1 MENYKTNLDDDVR
14 MLEKYGGI
22 DPQNGDY
29 LPFFCRGC
37 DGPLLGHIA
46 EEREC
51 QGPKM
56 SAEQREILNDRIRNN
71 EYFDVQLKFL
81 DKRPSEIRCQPCNLI
96 FHNAYRR
103 RQHDKDKHGGKRA
116 EEVSNESLCQE
127 LVNKIAENQIT
138 NTSNMAN
145 ILEKIVVAIS
155 KKEDETVPRTTQ
167 ITKAKPPPS
176 WVGQDYERFEKE
188 VKNWEANNKD
198 PPETKYRD
206 FLENLKKEPKVSS
219 HTIGV
224 IIDKTEEASDRTV
237 NKILEVLKSKHGRTK
252 VEKVKDITNEFLGFE
267 MRSGESAEAF
277 LDRTE
282 NLITKCIKEKIKDNF
297 EYMIANTMIEKA
309 EKAGKLTKEERVK
322 LQDSIEV
329 EEMNDRVPKSENEVF
344 EKLRKEFK
352 KLKIENNRDEKDE
365 KVDTKNIHYG
375 ERKSRFEEWK
385 RFKSNPE
392 YNDYER
398 SGSMP
403 GFWRSKSGNNYRRAP
418 SRTPSRRFDRSGSF
432 RKDKN
437 HVTLAEK
444 VSKIEQSVKNIENIL
459 AKKGNETKE
468 TLYIKEIRYVKEEK
482 NEMVLDSGAPVATV
496 GDDWLEE
503 YIKEHEIDE
512 RKLVKTKSNQKF
524 RFGPSQIY
532 TTKEVTEIPITLK
545 NAKTDEYVKTKIPV
559 YVVEAKN
566 VPLLIGKNIY

>member
-81 DKRPSEIRCQPCNLI
+81 DKRPSEIRCQPCNLV
-96 FHNAYRR
+96 FQNAYRR

-127 LVNKIAENQIT
+127 LVNKIAEN
-138 NTSNMAN
+138 
-145 ILEKIVVAIS
+145 
-155 KKEDETVPRTTQ
+155 
-167 ITKAKPPPS
+167 
-176 WVGQDYERFEKE
+176 
-188 VKNWEANNKD
+188 
-198 PPETKYRD
+198 
-206 FLENLKKEPKVSS
+206 
-219 HTIGV
+219 
-224 IIDKTEEASDRTV
+224 
-237 NKILEVLKSKHGRTK
+237 
-252 VEKVKDITNEFLGFE
+252 
-267 MRSGESAEAF
+267 
-277 LDRTE
+277 
-282 NLITKCIKEKIKDNF
+282 LITKCRKKKIKDNF
-297 EYMIANTMIEKA
+297 EYMIANMMIEKA

-352 KLKIENNRDEKDE
+352 KLKIENNRDEKVE
-365 KVDTKNIHYG
+365 RVDTKNIHYG

-398 SGSMP
+398 SGSMT
-403 GFWRSKSGNNYRRAP
+403 GFWRSKSGNNYKRAP

-432 RKDKN
+432 RRDKN

-444 VSKIEQSVKNIENIL
+444 VTKIEQSVKNIENIL
-459 AKKGNETKE
+459 AKKETDTKQNETKE
-468 TLYIKEIRYVKEEK
+468 TLYIKEIRYVKEET

-512 RKLVKTKSNQKF
+512 RKLVKTKINQKF

-566 VPLLIGKNIY
+566 VPLLIGKNILNKWEAAWNIPKGKLCVKIDGKPLEIEVQEKSGGHSVVVIDPEPG